1 MKIILLKR
9 VRTAI
14 VSLIILS
21 SASVGYTQSN
31 SYNEADVVDEIK
43 GIYVYDKL
51 STKMGGDSIR
61 NCDGYGCDG
70 WVEDF
75 YSTGEILHKGYYE
88 NGEVTTYKNY
98 YKNGNV
104 ERQFKSFDDIKSSM
118 KTYFPEDVI
127 KTEIAYKY
135 GYQFKRDD
143 YLNNGAHTLVYQEEY
158 HKSGDYFLLKKSY
171 FDSGK
176 LKASFELTNAKKKLF
191 SDMSFYE
198 TGSTKLEGKHK
209 YDDSIFEYVK
219 IGKWTFFNDKGDP
232 SKEQTYVDGELDKE
246 KVY

>member
-88 NGEVTTYKNY
+88 NGE
-98 YKNGNV
+98 GHDC
-104 ERQFKSFDDIKSSM
+104 DDEALQV
-118 KTYFPEDVI
+118 KT
-127 KTEIAYKY
+127 
-135 GYQFKRDD
+135 QR
-143 YLNNGAHTLVYQEEY
+143 
-158 HKSGDYFLLKKSY
+158 
-171 FDSGK
+171 
-176 LKASFELTNAKKKLF
+176 
-191 SDMSFYE
+191 
-198 TGSTKLEGKHK
+198 
-209 YDDSIFEYVK
+209 
-219 IGKWTFFNDKGDP
+219 
-232 SKEQTYVDGELDKE
+232 
-246 KVY
+246 